1 MWDKLKVN
9 LIEYLLT
16 LKTIGGTLLIIQ
28 HRKNF
33 AVGLITANSSTKML
47 ALDLMENN
55 DFQSYLNL

>member
-33 AVGLITANSSTKML
+33 VVGLITANSSTKML

-55 DFQSYLNL
+55 DFQSYLVL